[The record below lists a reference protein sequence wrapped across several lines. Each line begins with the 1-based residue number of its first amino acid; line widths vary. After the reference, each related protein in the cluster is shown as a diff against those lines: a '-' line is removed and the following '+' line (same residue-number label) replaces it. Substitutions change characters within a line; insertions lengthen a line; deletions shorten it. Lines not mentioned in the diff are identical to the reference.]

1 MALVVDASVAVGWIA
16 RGQATPL
23 TEAAL
28 SAVVAESGR
37 VPAHF
42 GIEVARALRHLE
54 GRDLLAVDAVDAG
67 LAQLRVLPLREDC
80 ARTLDRVRDIVA
92 LARRHVLRV
101 ADAAYLE
108 LALRAALPLAT
119 RDIVLARAAQ
129 TAGAALF
136 KS

>member
-1 MALVVDASVAVGWIA
+1 
-16 RGQATPL
+16 
-23 TEAAL
+23 
-28 SAVVAESGR
+28 
-37 VPAHF
+37 
-42 GIEVARALRHLE
+42 
-54 GRDLLAVDAVDAG
+54 
-67 LAQLRVLPLREDC
+67 VLPLREDG